1 MDKSVIS
8 IESMAII
15 FSQSLVRKGFTKRGL
30 RYFRPYQSS
39 GVFFTDR
46 EILGLVLMGQLV
58 IEIEDSKSILDE
70 GDEFFLPSNNF
81 FSATAGEHGAHFLFA
96 RKKN

>member
-1 MDKSVIS
+1 
-8 IESMAII
+8 
-15 FSQSLVRKGFTKRGL
+15 
-30 RYFRPYQSS
+30 
-39 GVFFTDR
+39 
-46 EILGLVLMGQLV
+46 MGQLV

-70 GDEFFLPSNNF
+70 GDEFFLPPNNF